1 MNIKAPVVVLIILFL
16 AGNDGMAQQLKAGQV
31 LPEVSQE
38 QKTDRLRANF
48 NAFLSVFIAYGKQQG
63 DSPAS
68 IGQWAG
74 RQFAK
79 SWGEGLT
86 PRGFVM
92 GMNANWRTFNIET
105 EILEVTEN
113 NIKATRDMIMSQ
125 KEFQDRYGQ
134 YGVTLDD
141 FQAFN
146 RAAMKAITSSF
157 GLTYEEQV
165 EGESIVFT
173 VSESSE

>member
-1 MNIKAPVVVLIILFL
+1 MNIKTPVVVLIILFL
-16 AGNDGMAQQLKAGQV
+16 AGNTGTAQQLETGQV
-31 LPEVSQE
+31 LPELSQE
-38 QKTDRLRANF
+38 QKIDRLRSNF

-68 IGQWAG
+68 VGQWAG

-79 SWGEGLT
+79 SWGETLT
-86 PRGFVM
+86 PRGFIM
-92 GMNANWRTFNIET
+92 GMNANWRMFNIET

-113 NIKATRDMIMSQ
+113 KIKGTRNTIMTGN
-125 KEFQDRYGQ
+125 EFRDRFGQ
-134 YGVTLDD
+134 YGVSLED

-146 RAAMKAITSSF
+146 NAAMKAITSSF

-165 EGESIVFT
+165 EGDSIVFT
-173 VSESSE
+173 VSESDN

>member
-1 MNIKAPVVVLIILFL
+1 MNFKAPVIVLIILFL
-16 AGNDGMAQQLKAGQV
+16 AGNDGMAQQLEPGQV
-31 LPEVSQE
+31 LPDLSQE

-68 IGQWAG
+68 VGQWAG
-74 RQFAK
+74 QQFAK
-79 SWGEGLT
+79 SWGESLT
-86 PRGFVM
+86 PRGFIM
-92 GMNANWRTFNIET
+92 GMNANWRMFNIET

-113 NIKATRDMIMSQ
+113 KIKATRDMIMTQ
-125 KEFQDRYGQ
+125 KEFQDRFGN

-146 RAAMKAITSSF
+146 HAAMKAITSSY
-157 GLTYEEQV
+157 GMTYEEQV
-165 EGESIVFT
+165 EGDSIVFT
-173 VSESSE
+173 VSGSID